1 MTYQKSKSETSEAGD
16 LKEPATR
23 QFESRAEDLGQRKE
37 PPPLPAMTQVGMRGP
52 SDEKAAR
59 HTVRNRGVHS
69 ACGLKESRHGIMHL
83 TKCHNMEEDG
93 EEPQDRVL
101 SMKEMPHGGS
111 WKGLDVVSLSHWRCA
126 LRRLDDRV

>member
-1 MTYQKSKSETSEAGD
+1 MKK
-16 LKEPATR
+16 L
-23 QFESRAEDLGQRKE
+23 
-37 PPPLPAMTQVGMRGP
+37 
-52 SDEKAAR
+52 

-69 ACGLKESRHGIMHL
+69 VCGLKESRHGIMHL

-93 EEPQDRVL
+93 EEPQDQVL

-111 WKGLDVVSLSHWRCA
+111 WKGLDAMSLSHWRCA